1 MKPTRRHLL
10 AGLSALAVAPLLA
23 ACGQDETTSGTD
35 EPAAPE
41 AAGAFPVTIT
51 HKYGETTLE
60 KAPTRVVCVGLTEQ
74 DALLALGIV
83 PVAVT
88 KWFGDAP
95 GYIFSWATDLLG
107 DAELP
112 EVLEDSNGV
121 QVEKVAALAPD
132 LIIGQYSGLTEKD
145 YELLSKIAPTVAQ
158 SGDYADYGAPWDEMA
173 LTIGKAVG
181 QPDQMQEIVDG
192 VKQQIADA
200 AAANPDFA
208 GRTAM
213 VVTPY
218 EGLFIYGPEDP
229 RSRMLVDLG
238 FEFPTDEFGGEGE
251 EFGTSVS
258 AERTSDLDKI
268 DVAVWLD
275 LEADP
280 AVKKVF
286 DRTTTAAEGRWFDI
300 SSDDGD
306 YYVAHSF
313 VTPLSIPYV
322 LERYVPQLAAAVDGD
337 PATEG
342 ARTRRLTR
350 PGYTPAE
357 MGTTTGRPL
366 RGSSRTSARR
376 PNTSSSSASV
386 NTSRGGPCRT
396 TAPCF
401 ITTTR
406 SLYLAARLRSCSTIT
421 TVRPRSRF
429 SRVTRSSTSTWWA
442 RSRKVVGSSSRTRS
456 VS

>member
-23 ACGQDETTSGTD
+23 ACGQDEATSGTD
-35 EPAAPE
+35 EPAAE
-41 AAGAFPVTIT
+41 AAGVFPVTIT

-88 KWFGDAP
+88 QWFGDAP
-95 GYIFSWATDLLG
+95 GYIFSWA
-107 DAELP
+107 A
-112 EVLEDSNGV
+112 
-121 QVEKVAALAPD
+121 D
-132 LIIGQYSGLTEKD
+132 LIIVQYSGLTEKD

-173 LTIGKAVG
+173 MTIGMAVG

-251 EFGTSVS
+251 EF
-258 AERTSDLDKI
+258 
-268 DVAVWLD
+268 
-275 LEADP
+275 
-280 AVKKVF
+280 
-286 DRTTTAAEGRWFDI
+286 
-300 SSDDGD
+300 
-306 YYVAHSF
+306 
-313 VTPLSIPYV
+313 
-322 LERYVPQLAAAVDGD
+322 
-337 PATEG
+337 
-342 ARTRRLTR
+342 
-350 PGYTPAE
+350 
-357 MGTTTGRPL
+357 
-366 RGSSRTSARR
+366 
-376 PNTSSSSASV
+376 
-386 NTSRGGPCRT
+386 
-396 TAPCF
+396 
-401 ITTTR
+401 
-406 SLYLAARLRSCSTIT
+406 
-421 TVRPRSRF
+421 
-429 SRVTRSSTSTWWA
+429 
-442 RSRKVVGSSSRTRS
+442 
-456 VS
+456 